1 MSHSLL
7 WILIVSI
14 GMLVGIF
21 ILCAVFYKQIRLMS
35 GMMVSMATGMVSGI
49 VGGTIIAIY
58 LSGDL
63 FQSTVWGIL
72 VGLFIGFIMG
82 LPFGILAVT
91 DGVLS
96 GLMGGMMGAMLGEMI
111 PPESI
116 EQLLKI
122 LFILFIGVLLLMIY
136 LLLSE
141 MREKQTNMMVK
152 LVKNP
157 LFSGGFLFCSIY
169 LLNFTGPIMVK
180 DIGNEQHQHNQET
193 VPKEN
198 ISSSYALEVKALDF
212 SYEPRNISINRGEK
226 YKITLKNVGKDE
238 HDINIVSRDEF
249 YKKNADA
256 EDFHGEGSFHLHAK
270 GGESAS
276 AIISSLPEGN
286 YIFYCTLP
294 GHKEAGMVGEITVM

>member
-1 MSHSLL
+1 
-7 WILIVSI
+7 
-14 GMLVGIF
+14 
-21 ILCAVFYKQIRLMS
+21 MS

-58 LSGDL
+58 YSGDL

-72 VGLFIGFIMG
+72 VGIIIGFITG

-111 PPESI
+111 PSENI

-122 LFILFIGVLLLMIY
+122 LFILFMGVHLLMIY

-141 MREKQTNMMVK
+141 MKEKQTNIVVK
-152 LVKNP
+152 LMKNP
-157 LFSGGFLFCSIY
+157 LFSGGFLVCSIY
-169 LLNFTGPIMVK
+169 LLNFTGPIMAK
-180 DIGNEQHQHNQET
+180 NIGNEQHQHKQET

-198 ISSSYALEVKALDF
+198 ISNALALEVKALDF
-212 SYEPRNISINRGEK
+212 SYEPRNISINRGKE
-226 YKITLKNVGKDE
+226 YEITLKNDGKDE

-249 YKKNADA
+249 YKKNT
-256 EDFHGEGSFHLHAK
+256 EDLHGEGSFHLHAK
-270 GGESAS
+270 AGESAS
-276 AIISSLPEGN
+276 AKIGSLPAGN

-294 GHKEAGMVGEITVM
+294 GHKEAGMIGKITVM

>member
-7 WILIVSI
+7 WILIVSL
-14 GMLVGIF
+14 GLLVGIF
-21 ILCAVFYKQIRLMS
+21 ILCAVLYKQIRLMS

-58 LSGDL
+58 HSGDL

-72 VGLFIGFIMG
+72 VGIIIGFITG

-111 PPESI
+111 PSENI

-122 LFILFIGVLLLMIY
+122 LFILFMGVHLLMIY

-141 MREKQTNMMVK
+141 MKEKQTNIVVK
-152 LVKNP
+152 LMKNP
-157 LFSGGFLFCSIY
+157 LFSGGFLVCSIY
-169 LLNFTGPIMVK
+169 LLNFTGPIMAK

-198 ISSSYALEVKALDF
+198 ISNSLALEVKALDF
-212 SYEPRNISINRGEK
+212 SYEPRNISITRGKE
-226 YKITLKNVGKDE
+226 YEITLKNDGKDE

-249 YKKNADA
+249 YKKNT

-270 GGESAS
+270 AGESAS
-276 AIISSLPEGN
+276 AKIGSLPAGN

-294 GHKEAGMVGEITVM
+294 GHKEAGMIGEITVM

>member
-1 MSHSLL
+1 MSNSLL

-14 GMLVGIF
+14 GLLVGIF
-21 ILCAVFYKQIRLMS
+21 RLCAVLYKQIRLMS
-35 GMMVSMATGMVSGI
+35 GMMISMATGMVSGI

-58 LSGDL
+58 LSEDL
-63 FQSTVWGIL
+63 FQSTVWGVL

-111 PPESI
+111 PPENI

-122 LFILFIGVLLLMIY
+122 LFILFIGVHLLMIY

-141 MREKQTNMMVK
+141 MRENQTNMMVK

-169 LLNFTGPIMVK
+169 LLNFTGPIIAK
-180 DIGNEQHQHNQET
+180 DIGNEQHQHKET

-198 ISSSYALEVKALDF
+198 MSSSYALEIKALDF
-212 SYEPRNISINRGEK
+212 SYEPRNISINRGEE
-226 YKITLKNVGKDE
+226 YEITLKNVGKDE
-238 HDINIVSRDEF
+238 HDISIVSRDEF
-249 YKKNADA
+249 YKKNA
-256 EDFHGEGSFHLHAK
+256 EDFHGVGRLHLHAK
-270 GGESAS
+270 AGESAS
-276 AIISSLPEGN
+276 TIIGSLPEGN

>member
-1 MSHSLL
+1 MSNSLL

-14 GMLVGIF
+14 GLLVGIF
-21 ILCAVFYKQIRLMS
+21 ILCAMLYKQIRLMS
-35 GMMVSMATGMVSGI
+35 GMMVSMATGMISGI
-49 VGGTIIAIY
+49 VGGTIIAVY

-63 FQSTVWGIL
+63 FQSTVWGVL

-82 LPFGILAVT
+82 QPFGLLAVT

-111 PPESI
+111 PPENI

-122 LFILFIGVLLLMIY
+122 LFILFIGVHLLMIY

-169 LLNFTGPIMVK
+169 LLNFTGPIIAK

-193 VPKEN
+193 IPKEN
-198 ISSSYALEVKALDF
+198 MSSSYALEVKALDF
-212 SYEPRNISINRGEK
+212 SYEPRNISINQGEE
-226 YKITLKNVGKDE
+226 YEITLKNVGKDE
-238 HDINIVSRDEF
+238 HDISIVSRDEF
-249 YKKNADA
+249 NKNNA
-256 EDFHGEGSFHLHAK
+256 EDFHEEGNFHVHAK
-270 GGESAS
+270 AGESAS
-276 AIISSLPEGN
+276 AKIGSLPAGN
-286 YIFYCTLP
+286 YIFYCTIP
-294 GHKEAGMVGEITVM
+294 GHKEAGMIGEITVM

>member
-7 WILIVSI
+7 WILIVSV
-14 GMLVGIF
+14 GLLVGIF
-21 ILCAVFYKQIRLMS
+21 ILCAVLYKQIRLMS

-58 LSGDL
+58 YSGDL

-72 VGLFIGFIMG
+72 VGIIIGFITG

-111 PPESI
+111 PSENI

-122 LFILFIGVLLLMIY
+122 LFILFMGVHLLMIY

-141 MREKQTNMMVK
+141 MKEKQTNIVVK
-152 LVKNP
+152 LMKNP
-157 LFSGGFLFCSIY
+157 LFSGGFLVCSIY
-169 LLNFTGPIMVK
+169 LLNFTGPIMSK
-180 DIGNEQHQHNQET
+180 NIGNEQHQHNQET

-198 ISSSYALEVKALDF
+198 ISNAIALEVKALDF
-212 SYEPRNISINRGEK
+212 SYEPRNISINRGKE
-226 YKITLKNVGKDE
+226 YEITLKNDGKDE

-249 YKKNADA
+249 YKKNT
-256 EDFHGEGSFHLHAK
+256 EDLHGEGSFHLHAK
-270 GGESAS
+270 AGESAS
-276 AIISSLPEGN
+276 AKIGSLPAGN

-294 GHKEAGMVGEITVM
+294 GHKEAGMIGKITVM